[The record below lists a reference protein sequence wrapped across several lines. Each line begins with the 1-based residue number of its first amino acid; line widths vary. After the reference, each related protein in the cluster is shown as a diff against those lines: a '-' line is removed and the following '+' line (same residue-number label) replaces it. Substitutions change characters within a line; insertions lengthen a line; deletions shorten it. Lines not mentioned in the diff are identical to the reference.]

1 MTHSVVLWSQRRE
14 ESQWKAP
21 MPYLAT
27 RGRLTP
33 YTQKRGTWTAASA
46 IQQLTLASS
55 VTVKG
60 LEWKHVVLQSLKGWY
75 ANFSSKVSKNKF
87 RYVQACYKQWS
98 NLIKIESLMLVFE
111 MDWFIRLKLVIERLC
126 FCRVIKFLILSW
138 VRERKF
144 LFFNIS
150 KIKLLAVNLKMA
162 IKEKTPCRRVQN
174 SKLTFFRIQSHTLL
188 PDKSTRKVWVI
199 FWYLIQ
205 VFDLILWSTT
215 TFSSVPNT
223 IFNLYSFTSV
233 GQVKKK
239 QEW

>member
-14 ESQWKAP
+14 ESHWKAP

-87 RYVQACYKQWS
+87 RYVQVCYKQWS
-98 NLIKIESLMLVFE
+98 NLVKVESLMKVFE

-126 FCRVIKFLILSW
+126 FCRVIKFSILSW
-138 VRERKF
+138 VRKGNF
-144 LFFNIS
+144 YIS
-150 KIKLLAVNLKMA
+150 TLA
-162 IKEKTPCRRVQN
+162 
-174 SKLTFFRIQSHTLL
+174 
-188 PDKSTRKVWVI
+188 KSNC
-199 FWYLIQ
+199 
-205 VFDLILWSTT
+205 LW
-215 TFSSVPNT
+215 
-223 IFNLYSFTSV
+223 
-233 GQVKKK
+233 
-239 QEW
+239 